1 MAHFDQTMKK
11 IAKHCRKML
20 EVSVHDVYKHIER
33 TVFEQHAEPSPLL
46 KFYNDVMTH
55 TKFEMPPRVKLNT
68 D

>member
-1 MAHFDQTMKK
+1 
-11 IAKHCRKML
+11 ML